1 MFFSKKA
8 FSERFN
14 ELVRAHEMPVQ
25 LLTDILKFKSRSSVV
40 DFAAGRTVPSLE
52 SLALIAETFCVS
64 ADWLIGASPDPH
76 PAPVIEFLEN
86 NLFEE
91 TATKHPNISD
101 HPDLVYF
108 YAALTSG
115 TVAFDDYLDNSRRSI
130 RFSLPVRANVVFF
143 LNLTKYFSITTYL
156 SGIDPKRVTC
166 KEALERLR
174 NGTKTQKQAAGVYS
188 LAYTSLLAIFKD
200 GDEQAHKVPVLAL
213 ASDL

>member
-166 KEALERLR
+166 KEALERL
-174 NGTKTQKQAAGVYS
+174 
-188 LAYTSLLAIFKD
+188 
-200 GDEQAHKVPVLAL
+200 
-213 ASDL
+213 